1 MESGKISQTRAQST
15 SFYGRCRN
23 RFARTSFTTRILL
36 GLFGLAAL
44 MMGLH
49 TALAPKNSS
58 LHITVQH
65 SFRSANI
72 SVWVDG
78 NLAYSGTLS
87 GLAKKKFGLIAG
99 SLQGSLSESVPVTAG
114 IHQVRVRVETDSGST
129 QQSSIDGEFAANSER
144 KLSISARPGNVALA
158 WQGVSTVAPS
168 VPDSSS
174 WLARYASTLALT
186 IGGSIVSALTG
197 FALRELPAHFQPRRQ
212 EQKEKIEVK
221 DFEVKDLEVK
231 VQSTAAGQ

>member
-1 MESGKISQTRAQST
+1 MESGEIAQTRAQST

-23 RFARTSFTTRILL
+23 WFARTSFTTRIMF
-36 GLFGLAAL
+36 GLFAFAAL

-58 LHITVQH
+58 LRITVQH
-65 SFRSANI
+65 SFRSAEI

-78 NLAYSGTLS
+78 NLAYSGNLS
-87 GLAKKKFGLIAG
+87 GSAKKKFGFIAG
-99 SLQGSLSESVPVTAG
+99 SPQGSLSESMPVTAG
-114 IHQVRVRVETDSGST
+114 IHKVRVQVETDSGST
-129 QQSSIDGEFAANSER
+129 QQSSIDGEFAANNER
-144 KLSISARPGNVALA
+144 KLSVSARPGNVALA
-158 WQGVSTVAPS
+158 WQGVSAAAPS
-168 VPDSSS
+168 SPGSSS

-197 FALRELPAHFQPRRQ
+197 FALRELPAHFEPRRQ
-212 EQKEKIEVK
+212 EREEEQEQQQEDI
-221 DFEVKDLEVK
+221 EVK